1 MLPSRKVFFQ
11 GELEQLANRPKLRSV
26 DSLLLLVAIVW
37 GSSYLAAKTLTE
49 HGPIAGMLS
58 LRFSLA
64 ALLMGLIWAIGFSRG
79 KFTKFGIWDFHLGAL
94 WGGLVGLIMWIETNS
109 ISLTS
114 ATNAGLIIS
123 LTIVFTPIFESIWSR
138 HWLPPKFFVACTG
151 AVVGVALLVGAG
163 GIQNIN
169 FGDLIML
176 IAAVIRAWTTTAQSK
191 LTAGKP
197 VSSFNMTTVQFAVIG
212 LGYLIL
218 VPSEVVE
225 TAAGYGLQQWL
236 VLLYLVI
243 FASVFG
249 FVGLMFGIRK
259 TSASR
264 ASLLLSTEPVWA
276 VVIATSL
283 GGETLGWLGLAGA
296 AMIIGFSYWGLGLE
310 ASWRR
315 PTQPEPQS

>member
-1 MLPSRKVFFQ
+1 MRPS
-11 GELEQLANRPKLRSV
+11 KLFKFRSV
-26 DSLLLLVAIVW
+26 DTLLLLVAGVW
-37 GSSYLAAKTLTE
+37 GSTYLAAKTLTE
-49 HGPIAGMLS
+49 HGPIAGMLA
-58 LRFSLA
+58 LRFTMAA
-64 ALLMGLIWAIGFSRG
+64 ALMVLIWGVGYSRG
-79 KFTKFGIWDFHLGAL
+79 KFSRFSSWDLRLGTL
-94 WGGLVGLIMWIETNS
+94 WGFLVGLIMWIETNS

-123 LTIVFTPIFESIWSR
+123 LTIVFTPIIESIWSR
-138 HWLPPKFFVACTG
+138 NWLPPKFFVACTG
-151 AVVGVALLVGAG
+151 AMVGVALLVGAG

-176 IAAVIRAWTTTAQSK
+176 VAAVIRAWTTTAQAK

-212 LGYLIL
+212 LGYFVL
-218 VPSEVVE
+218 VPGELLQ
-225 TAAGYGLQQWL
+225 TAQGYELAQWL
-236 VLLYLVI
+236 VLLYLVG

-276 VVIATSL
+276 VIIASSI
-283 GGETLGWLGLAGA
+283 GGETLGWLGLLGA
-296 AMIIGFSYWGLGLE
+296 TLIIGFSYWGLGIE

-315 PTQPEPQS
+315 PIRPEPQS

>member
-1 MLPSRKVFFQ
+1 MKSF
-11 GELEQLANRPKLRSV
+11 KLFKFKSV
-26 DSLLLLVAIVW
+26 DTLLLLVAGVW
-37 GSSYLAAKTLTE
+37 GSSYLAAKNLTE

-58 LRFSLA
+58 LRFSMA
-64 ALLMGLIWAIGFSRG
+64 ALLMILIWAVGYSRG
-79 KFTKFGIWDFHLGAL
+79 KFTRFNSWDLRLGAL
-94 WGGLVGLIMWIETNS
+94 WGFLVGLIMWIETNS

-123 LTIVFTPIFESIWSR
+123 LTIVFTPVFESIWSR
-138 HWLPPKFFVACTG
+138 HWLPPKFFIACTG
-151 AVVGVALLVGAG
+151 AMVGVALLVGAG

-169 FGDLIML
+169 FGDVIML
-176 IAAVIRAWTTTAQSK
+176 LAALIRAWTTTAQSK
-191 LTAGKP
+191 LTSGKP

-212 LGYLIL
+212 LGYMIL
-218 VPSEVVE
+218 VPGEVLE
-225 TAAGYGLQQWL
+225 TAQGYELTQWF
-236 VLLYLVI
+236 VLLYLVG

-276 VVIATSL
+276 VIIASSI
-283 GGETLGWLGLAGA
+283 GGEALGWLGLLGA
-296 AMIIGFSYWGLGLE
+296 LLIIGFSYWGLGIE

-315 PTQPEPQS
+315 PTRPEPQS